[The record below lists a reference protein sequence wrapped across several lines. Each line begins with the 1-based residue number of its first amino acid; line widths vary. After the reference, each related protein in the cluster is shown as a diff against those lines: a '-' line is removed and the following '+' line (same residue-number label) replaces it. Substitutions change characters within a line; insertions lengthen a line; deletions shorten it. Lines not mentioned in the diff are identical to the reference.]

1 MSTEEEKVI
10 FVRAAKEKTFFKFV
24 ALSNGERAAG
34 IPPSNISIEV
44 SIDDVGFEDFR
55 SEFVDDFKKFI
66 KTWMDGAR
74 IYTQEEVDKLSR
86 EEHEGDDSVP
96 SAYRHIPGAADICTK
111 CGRERW
117 MHGTRHDTCTR
128 FQSEE

>member
-1 MSTEEEKVI
+1 MNAS
-10 FVRAAKEKTFFKFV
+10 EKTTFKFV

-86 EEHEGDDSVP
+86 EEREHECDECNETIPVVDGGGLANRHHKESCSLFDS
-96 SAYRHIPGAADICTK
+96 SQ
-111 CGRERW
+111 E
-117 MHGTRHDTCTR
+117 
-128 FQSEE
+128 